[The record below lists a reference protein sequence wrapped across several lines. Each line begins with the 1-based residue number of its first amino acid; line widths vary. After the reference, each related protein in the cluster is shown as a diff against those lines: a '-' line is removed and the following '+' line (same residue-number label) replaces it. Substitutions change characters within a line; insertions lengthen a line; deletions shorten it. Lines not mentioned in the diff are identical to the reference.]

1 MGSTW
6 GFSSLMKTPHVKF
19 FEFLHEVTSTKI
31 CQVIVLSKIFF
42 QDFRAEQCQNGPKM
56 SLFTF
61 YEKLFRLFCIKLQID
76 FNDFLERI
84 LDLRF
89 FGPKGAQKGVKITF
103 FIIHDFFWFF
113 WMKLQQ
119 HNDRKLKW
127 MIFLAKYIWFFAL
140 TQIIFRGKV
149 LYQVF
154 LWKGG
159 QKWACLV
166 ILFRVWFFIRNLPY
180 DN

>member
-56 SLFTF
+56 SFFTF
-61 YEKLFRLFCIKLQID
+61 YGKLFRLFCIKLQID

-89 FGPKGAQKGVKITF
+89 FGPKGAQKGLKTTF
-103 FIIHDFFWFF
+103 FKLKSYPWIFSDFFGWSYSSIMTENWNEWYF
-113 WMKLQQ
+113 WRNIFDFL
-119 HNDRKLKW
+119 HWLK
-127 MIFLAKYIWFFAL
+127 IFLGRKFCIRFFC
-140 TQIIFRGKV
+140 GKV
-149 LYQVF
+149 T
-154 LWKGG
+154 KNE
-159 QKWACLV
+159 LV
-166 ILFRVWFFIRNLPY
+166 
-180 DN
+180 